1 MEREKDHIQ
10 VVELCM
16 TVESDRVSAFFQLLG
31 QGFTIDARVGC
42 TVMEFLCSLPD
53 LNFNY
58 IEQRIQTIFLN
69 GKPVD
74 DLYHAVISDGATLAL
89 SAAMPG
95 LAGAILRRGGSYASM
110 RQQISYK
117 KEHLPNSAEKGNVV
131 LKLFNLV
138 ARDLGL
144 IFLNHGICVSG
155 ENLAGFFRQMPD
167 DFWSDCRE
175 VKKDGQ
181 ALNVK
186 KLLHM
191 DWEKGKVL
199 LKVHSR

>member
-1 MEREKDHIQ
+1 MEYEKDSAQ
-10 VVELCM
+10 AVELCM
-16 TVESDRVSAFFQLLG
+16 TVESDRISGFFQLLG
-31 QGFTIDARVGC
+31 RGFTINARVGC

-53 LNFNY
+53 LNFAY

-69 GKPVD
+69 GKAVD
-74 DLYHAVISDGATLAL
+74 DLNHAVISEGATLAL

-117 KEHLPNSAEKGNVV
+117 TEHIPDSAEKGNVM

-138 ARDLGL
+138 ARDLGS

-155 ENLAGFFRQMPD
+155 EYLADFLRKMPE
-167 DFWSDCRE
+167 DFWSGCRE

-181 ALNVK
+181 ALDVE
-186 KLLHM
+186 KLLQM
-191 DWEKGKVL
+191 DLGKENVL

>member
-1 MEREKDHIQ
+1 MENEKDHIQ
-10 VVELCM
+10 TVEILM
-16 TVESDRVSAFFQLLG
+16 TVKSDRISSFTQLLG
-31 QGFTIDARVGC
+31 QGFTIGARVGC
-42 TVMEFLCSLPD
+42 TVMEFLCNLPGLD
-53 LNFNY
+53 FNY
-58 IEQRIQTIFLN
+58 IEQRVQTIFLN

-74 DLYHAVISDGATLAL
+74 DLNSAVILDGATLAL

-110 RQQISYK
+110 RHQISYK
-117 KEHLPNSAEKGNVV
+117 KELISDSVREGCVV

-138 ARDLGL
+138 ARELGP

-155 ENLAGFFRQMPD
+155 ENLSGFFRKMPE
-167 DFWSDCRE
+167 DFWSGCRK

-181 ALNVK
+181 TLEVN
-186 KLLHM
+186 KLMQM
-191 DWEKGKVL
+191 DWQTENVL